1 MRPRRGNRNPARWI
15 YAVKA
20 RPLHLPFSVLMKLR
34 ISTLIW
40 LLVFSSSASAAGLT
54 DYVGAYPF
62 EEIGGYAFFE
72 NPAVRDAIDRVAGEG
87 VSDWLAG
94 LNVGLPIEQEAD
106 GLIAI
111 ACEEHNCAANNAAV
125 AVSVKGSLI
134 AACLYSQDGDHGAP
148 PGKIRWVG
156 PLLDK
161 QVENARDA
169 GCPQD
174 ASEFLDAYARVLK

>member
-1 MRPRRGNRNPARWI
+1 MEIAIPHGEFMLLRPAHLLSTSMNRRIFP
-15 YAVKA
+15 
-20 RPLHLPFSVLMKLR
+20 
-34 ISTLIW
+34 LIW
-40 LLVFSSSASAAGLT
+40 LLLISSPSLAAGLT

-62 EEIGGYAFFE
+62 EEIGGYSFFE
-72 NPAVRDAIDRVAGEG
+72 NPVVRRAIDSVAGNG
-87 VSDWLAG
+87 VSDWLTDLG
-94 LNVGLPIEQEAD
+94 VGLPIEQEAD

-111 ACEEHNCAANNAAV
+111 ACEEHNCAGNNAAL
-125 AVSVKGSLI
+125 AISVKGSLI

-161 QVENARDA
+161 QIDSVSDR

>member
-1 MRPRRGNRNPARWI
+1 
-15 YAVKA
+15 
-20 RPLHLPFSVLMKLR
+20 MKLR
-34 ISTLIW
+34 IFTLTC

-54 DYVGAYPF
+54 DYLGAYPF
-62 EEIGGYAFFE
+62 EEIRGYAFFD
-72 NPAVRDAIDRVAGEG
+72 NPVVRKAIDAVAGNG

-94 LNVGLPIEQEAD
+94 LGVGLPIEQEAD

-125 AVSVKGSLI
+125 AISVNGSLI

-161 QVENARDA
+161 QIDNARDR